1 MNHNRFQVVS
11 NLVIYR
17 PDLLHWVKMENVRKL
32 KKNEVTKTPWAVPD
46 IFPGAESESDVL
58 LSTPSQVL

>member
-1 MNHNRFQVVS
+1 MNLNRFTVLS

-17 PDLLHWVKMENVRKL
+17 PDLLHWVKMKNVPKI
-32 KKNEVTKTPWAVPD
+32 TKTPWAVPD

-58 LSTPSQVL
+58 LSTRSQVL